1 MWIFTEVDKTSPEK
15 LVLWWQFV
23 FYPIIRCLL
32 KYVRPCFRFGVL
44 EKKFFKKSKFWNCF
58 YMTTSEIRENFWTF
72 DFHKLNKIIE
82 FQFWDFTLKKFHFPK
97 IWEKNW
103 IPNGTDLIFENLETL
118 LNCIFSTKMINF
130 KSKSFNFHTLVQPKI
145 GFNESFLT

>member
-1 MWIFTEVDKTSPEK
+1 MNFHRSWQNVTRKIGT
-15 LVLWWQFV
+15 LVTVCILSD
-23 FYPIIRCLL
+23 YPMFAKICPTMFSVWGSR
-32 KYVRPCFRFGVL
+32 
-44 EKKFFKKSKFWNCF
+44 KKNFKKSKFWNCF
-58 YMTTSEIRENFWTF
+58 YMTTSEIRENFWNF

-118 LNCIFSTKMINF
+118 LNCIFSRRVTI
-130 KSKSFNFHTLVQPKI
+130 KSVSICL
-145 GFNESFLT
+145 